1 MFIVLEHIDGAG
13 GTTQAKA
20 LAAYLKDIEI
30 PVEVTAE
37 PTTES
42 KYGRVL
48 RLMQRGYELKE
59 AMDSL
64 ALKEE
69 DMEIATLI
77 ELLYKKYDVSDKQIL
92 YSILYTLDRAQ
103 HIRRI
108 KSLLNRGT
116 WVICD
121 RYKLSSLAYQGI
133 AKMGE
138 SEESARLK
146 QEDIMEANSG
156 FRDPD
161 LSILLDI
168 PVEESLKRID
178 KRGGTKEV
186 FENRKTLEAAYNIY
200 KDYFEDDS
208 NWSNTK
214 KRCVVDATQTP
225 EKVTK
230 EIIRQICANF
240 GGN

>member
-20 LAAYLKDIEI
+20 LAAYLRNIGI

-37 PTTES
+37 PTTEN

-48 RLMQRGYELKE
+48 RLLQKGYELKD
-59 AMDSL
+59 AMNNLS
-64 ALKEE
+64 LKEE
-69 DMEIATLI
+69 DMEIVTLM
-77 ELLYKKYDVSDKQIL
+77 ELLYKKYDISNKQVL
-92 YSILYTLDRAQ
+92 YNTLYTLDRAQ
-103 HIRRI
+103 HIGKI

-133 AKMGE
+133 AFDRE
-138 SEESARLK
+138 SKESTHLR
-146 QEDIMEANSG
+146 QEGIIEVNRG

-178 KRGGTKEV
+178 KRGETKEI

-200 KDYFEDDS
+200 KDYFGNDN
-208 NWSNTK
+208 NWGDTK
-214 KRCVVDATQTP
+214 KRCIVDATQTP

-230 EIIRQICANF
+230 DILKQICVNF
-240 GGN
+240 GRN